1 MLPIAD
7 IIRLSWQTY
16 ISKFKKFLPATALI
30 FGASFIGNMGRF
42 FLENA
47 MGAET
52 RAWRIILTGLVS
64 FTMYLISFFITIY
77 LIMITARFLDNK
89 KADINFKKD
98 VLAVFLPAI
107 LMSILVGIITT
118 AGFILFI
125 IPGVLFTVWYAFV
138 MYMVILDKKRGLALL
153 GESKKL
159 SAGRFWRVFGRLV
172 VPTLFWGLVSYFV
185 LMGLLNI
192 LGMAVNQPIIEET
205 SANVPLSL
213 VIIGLSALV
222 TTFFAPLFMIVNV
235 IVYREV
241 KR

>member
-16 ISKFKKFLPATALI
+16 ISKFKKFLPAIALI
-30 FGASFIGNMGRF
+30 FGASFIGNAGRF

-47 MGAET
+47 MGAEPQI
-52 RAWRIILTGLVS
+52 WKIVITGLVS
-64 FTMYLISFFITIY
+64 FAMYLVSFLITVY
-77 LIMITARFLDNK
+77 LIAITARFLDNK
-89 KADINFKKD
+89 KADIDFKSD
-98 VLAVFLPAI
+98 ILSIFWPA
-107 LMSILVGIITT
+107 LWMSIVVGAIT
-118 AGFILFI
+118 AVGFVFFI
-125 IPGVLFTVWYAFV
+125 VPGILFTVWYAFV
-138 MYMVILDKKRGLALL
+138 MYMVILEKKRGLALL

-159 SAGRFWRVFGRLV
+159 SQGRFWPVFGRLV

-185 LMGLLNI
+185 LMGLLNL
-192 LGMAVNQPIIEET
+192 LGVAANQPVIEE
-205 SANVPLSL
+205 SAANTPLSL

-241 KR
+241 KK